1 LLGNIGHVHRGKFT
15 TDTKILQ
22 YDTNYPYHD
31 VADAKVFVNNIPV
44 NATHYTVDS
53 TAETYQIRFN
63 EFLNIN
69 DVVEYEL
76 YLDEDGP
83 DAWKNADGTDFAA
96 SINDIVEWD
105 GSKWSRILKA
115 NEQKDEVFVTNLTTR
130 KQYKWTGEEWI
141 LSFEGEYPDGTWRLA
156 Y

>member
-1 LLGNIGHVHRGKFT
+1 M
-15 TDTKILQ
+15 
-22 YDTNYPYHD
+22 
-31 VADAKVFVNNIPV
+31 
-44 NATHYTVDS
+44 
-53 TAETYQIRFN
+53 
-63 EFLNIN
+63 
-69 DVVEYEL
+69 

-83 DAWKNADGTDFAA
+83 DAWKNADGSDFAA

-105 GSKWSRILKA
+105 GTKWSRILKA

>member
-1 LLGNIGHVHRGKFT
+1 M
-15 TDTKILQ
+15 
-22 YDTNYPYHD
+22 
-31 VADAKVFVNNIPV
+31 
-44 NATHYTVDS
+44 
-53 TAETYQIRFN
+53 E
-63 EFLNIN
+63 
-69 DVVEYEL
+69 
-76 YLDEDGP
+76 
-83 DAWKNADGTDFAA
+83 NADGSDFAA

-105 GSKWSRILKA
+105 GTKWSRILKA